1 MQASAE
7 WVEDTRFEMKTPNGS
22 FFVGPKPGG
31 PDDPSPVE
39 YLAASLAGCVGHFV
53 AKFLGR
59 RGFEPKG
66 LKVSVSGTMAENP
79 HRIGAFEIVVNLPK
93 GLPPELQEVAK
104 RAAETCTVHHTLQH
118 PPKMTFTYNLPA

>member
-1 MQASAE
+1 MQSTAE
-7 WVEDTRFEMKTPNGS
+7 WISENRFEMRTPNGA

-31 PDDPSPVE
+31 AEDPSPVE

-53 AKFLGR
+53 AKFLSR

-66 LKVSVSGTMAENP
+66 LKISVAGTMAENP
-79 HRIGAFEIVVNLPK
+79 HRIGSFDIVVDLPK
-93 GLPPELQEVAK
+93 GITPELQEIAR
-104 RAAETCTVHHTLQH
+104 RAAETCTVHHTLLH